1 LLRIPGS
8 PILADV
14 EAETIMSVPGWV
26 MHVAFIGSLLAT
38 MTLIAL
44 SVV

>member
-1 LLRIPGS
+1 LLRIPEW
-8 PILADV
+8 PILVAAEV
-14 EAETIMSVPGWV
+14 ETSMSVPGWV

-44 SVV
+44 TVV